1 MLEFR
6 FDVVVV
12 GAGHAGTEA
21 AMAAARLGLKTCLL
35 SMNADAVA
43 QMSCNPAI
51 GGVAKGQIVREID
64 ALGGV
69 MGKCIDASGI
79 QFRVLNASKGP
90 AMHSPRAQADK
101 KLYQFTMKQWVEEQD
116 NLTLRQ
122 ELVEGLLLEEFADSA
137 SPATKRVLGVVARG
151 DTRYLAPAVI
161 LTTGTFLKAIM
172 HTGEAK
178 TVGGRAGDN
187 SAEGMSDSLA
197 SAGFHLARFKTG
209 TPCRLNGR
217 TIDFTKCKVQ
227 PGDPTPRPFSFSTEK
242 IRVPQVVCHSTETTQ
257 DVHDIIRANLHRA
270 PMYSGQI
277 CSRGPRYCPSIEDKV
292 VRFADKDSHLIFLEP
307 EGLNTR
313 EYYCNGISTSLPKD
327 VQAEMLKRI
336 PGLENAEVM
345 RWGYAVE
352 YDYAPPTQLHATLE
366 TKPVAGLYFAGQI
379 NGTTG
384 YEEAAAQ
391 GLIAGLNA
399 ALKLKAE
406 PPLVLDR
413 AQGYIG
419 VLIDDLVTKGVDE
432 PYRMFTSR
440 AEYRLVLRHDN
451 ADRRLTPIGRR
462 VGSVSNDDWA
472 RFQRKEAGI
481 AELQNV
487 LQTHRSEGAS
497 LATWLRRTLPRA
509 AEIAGASDARHAA
522 RQSATETTQT
532 DSENANAGEAPP
544 RELPEWTELCTR
556 FPALREW
563 DRRADVVEQVVLEA
577 KYSGYIE
584 RQTAEVER
592 FKRLENRRI
601 PPTFDYAGVHQLR
614 QEAREKLSQIR
625 PSSLGQ
631 ASRISGIT
639 PADLAMLL
647 LYLE

>member
-1 MLEFR
+1 MSALEYR

-21 AMAAARLGLKTCLL
+21 ALAAARLGLRTCVL
-35 SMNADAVA
+35 SMNADAVG

-79 QFRVLNASKGP
+79 HFRMLNASKGP

-101 KLYQFTMKQWVEEQD
+101 KLYQFTMKRWVEDCEG
-116 NLTLRQ
+116 LTLRQ
-122 ELVEGLLLEEFADSA
+122 ELVEGLLLERGTADGE
-137 SPATKRVLGVVARG
+137 PPGFRVTGVVARG

-172 HTGEAK
+172 HTGEST
-178 TVGGRAGDN
+178 TVGGRAGDS
-187 SAEGMSDSLA
+187 SAEGMSGSLA
-197 SAGFHLARFKTG
+197 SAGFELARFKTG

-217 TIDFTKCKVQ
+217 TIDFDKCQVQ
-227 PGDPTPRPFSFSTEK
+227 PGDADPRPFSFATTK
-242 IRVPQVVCHSTETTQ
+242 IDVPQVVCHSTDTTEA
-257 DVHDIIRANLHRA
+257 VHDLIRSNLHRA

-277 CSRGPRYCPSIEDKV
+277 CGRGPRYCPSIEDKV
-292 VRFADKDSHLIFLEP
+292 VRFADKGSHTIFLEP

-327 VQAEMLKRI
+327 VQAAMLKLI
-336 PGLENAEVM
+336 PGLERAEVM

-366 TKPVAGLYFAGQI
+366 TKNVSGLYFAGQI

-391 GLIAGLNA
+391 GLMAGLNA
-399 ALKLKAE
+399 ALKLKGE

-413 AQGYIG
+413 SQAYIG

-440 AEYRLVLRHDN
+440 AEYRLLLRHDN
-451 ADRRLTPIGRR
+451 ADRRLARIGRR
-462 VGSVSNDDWA
+462 VGSVGASEFA
-472 RFQRKEAGI
+472 RFEQKEQGI
-481 AELQNV
+481 AELQAV
-487 LQTHRSEGAS
+487 LRATKSAGDN
-497 LATWLRRTLPRA
+497 LWTWLRRTEVEW
-509 AEIAGASDARHAA
+509 AEV
-522 RQSATETTQT
+522 
-532 DSENANAGEAPP
+532 
-544 RELPEWTELCTR
+544 RERC
-556 FPALREW
+556 PALRDW
-563 DRRADVVEQVVLEA
+563 DARPDVVEQVVLEA
-577 KYSGYIE
+577 KYAGYID
-584 RQTAEVER
+584 RQAAEVER
-592 FKRLENRRI
+592 FQKLEGRRI
-601 PPTFDYAGVHQLR
+601 PEHFDYAAIPQLR
-614 QEAREKLSQIR
+614 HEAREKLARVR
-625 PSSLGQ
+625 PASVGQ
-631 ASRISGIT
+631 AGRISGIT

>member
-1 MLEFR
+1 MSALEYR

-21 AMAAARLGLKTCLL
+21 AMASARLGLKTCLL

-101 KLYQFTMKQWVEEQD
+101 KLYQFTMKRWVEEQE

-122 ELVEGLLLEEFADSA
+122 ELVEGLLLEADA
-137 SPATKRVLGVVARG
+137 CGVAARRVLGVVARG

-178 TVGGRAGDN
+178 TVGGRAGDS
-187 SAEGMSDSLA
+187 SAESMSGSLA
-197 SAGFHLARFKTG
+197 AAGFELARFKTG

-217 TIDFTKCKVQ
+217 TIDFAKCTVQ

-242 IRVPQVVCHSTETTQ
+242 ITGPQVVCHSTETTPA
-257 DVHDIIRANLHRA
+257 VHDLIRANLHRA

-327 VQAEMLKRI
+327 VQAAMLKLI

-352 YDYAPPTQLHATLE
+352 YDYAPPTQLHPTLE
-366 TKPVAGLYFAGQI
+366 TKPVSGLYFAGQI

-391 GLIAGLNA
+391 GLMAGLNA
-399 ALKLKAE
+399 ALKLKGE

-413 AQGYIG
+413 SQAYIG

-451 ADRRLTPIGRR
+451 ADRRLTPLGRR
-462 VGSVSNDDWA
+462 VGSVNAEDWG
-472 RFQRKEAGI
+472 RYQRKEQGI

-487 LQTHRSEGAS
+487 LKTNRSDGDS
-497 LATWLRRTLPRA
+497 LATWLRRT
-509 AEIAGASDARHAA
+509 EV
-522 RQSATETTQT
+522 
-532 DSENANAGEAPP
+532 
-544 RELPEWTELCTR
+544 EWSVVCDR
-556 FPALREW
+556 YPALREW
-563 DRRADVVEQVVLEA
+563 EARPDVVEQVVLEA
-577 KYSGYIE
+577 KYSGYID
-584 RQTAEVER
+584 RQAAEVER
-592 FKRLENRRI
+592 FQRLENKRI
-601 PPTFDYAGVHQLR
+601 PPHFDFAAVHQLR
-614 QEAREKLSQIR
+614 HEAREKLSRVR
-625 PSSLGQ
+625 PASLGQ

>member
-1 MLEFR
+1 VSLEYR

-21 AMAAARLGLKTCLL
+21 AMATARLGLKTCLL

-101 KLYQFTMKQWVEEQD
+101 KLYQFTMKRWVEEQE

-122 ELVEGLLLEEFADSA
+122 ELVEGLLLEDFADSA

-151 DTRYLAPAVI
+151 DTRYLAQAVI

-178 TVGGRAGDN
+178 TVGGRAGDS
-187 SAEGMSDSLA
+187 SAEHMSASLA
-197 SAGFHLARFKTG
+197 EAGFELARFKTG

-217 TIDFTKCKVQ
+217 TIDFSKCQIQ
-227 PGDPTPRPFSFSTEK
+227 PGDNTPRPFSFSTEK
-242 IRVPQVVCHSTETTQ
+242 ISVPQVVCHSTETTPA
-257 DVHDIIRANLHRA
+257 VHDLIRANLHRA

-292 VRFADKDSHLIFLEP
+292 VRFADKESHLIFLEP
-307 EGLNTR
+307 EGLHTR

-327 VQAEMLKRI
+327 VQAAMLRAI

-352 YDYAPPTQLHATLE
+352 YDYAPPTQLHPTLE
-366 TKPVAGLYFAGQI
+366 TKPVGGLYFAGQI

-391 GLIAGLNA
+391 GLMAGLNA
-399 ALKLKAE
+399 ALKLKGE
-406 PPLVLDR
+406 TPLILDR
-413 AQGYIG
+413 AQAYIG

-440 AEYRLVLRHDN
+440 AEYRLLLRHDN

-462 VGSVSNDDWA
+462 VGSVSNTDWE
-472 RFQRKEAGI
+472 RYENKERGI
-481 AELQNV
+481 AALQEELRKN
-487 LQTHRSEGAS
+487 RSDGDS
-497 LATWLRRTLPRA
+497 LATWLRRT
-509 AEIAGASDARHAA
+509 EV
-522 RQSATETTQT
+522 
-532 DSENANAGEAPP
+532 
-544 RELPEWTELCTR
+544 EWAELCVR
-556 FPALREW
+556 YPALRIW
-563 DRRADVVEQVVLEA
+563 DACPDVVEQVVLEA
-577 KYSGYIE
+577 KYSGYID
-584 RQTAEVER
+584 RQAAEVER
-592 FKRLENRRI
+592 FQRLENRRI
-601 PPTFDYAGVHQLR
+601 PPTFDYLGVPQLR
-614 QEAREKLSQIR
+614 HEAREKLNRIR
-625 PSSLGQ
+625 PTSLGQ

>member
-1 MLEFR
+1 MSALEYR

-101 KLYQFTMKQWVEEQD
+101 KLYQFTMKRWVEEQE

-122 ELVEGLLLEEFADSA
+122 ELVEGLLLEGVPGTAD
-137 SPATKRVLGVVARG
+137 PTTQPLHIDGLPRKRVLGVVARG
-151 DTRYLAPAVI
+151 DTHYLAPAVI

-178 TVGGRAGDN
+178 TVGGRAGDA
-187 SAEGMSDSLA
+187 SAEGMSGSLA
-197 SAGFHLARFKTG
+197 EAGFELARFKTG

-217 TIDFTKCKVQ
+217 TIDFSKCQEQ
-227 PGDPTPRPFSFSTEK
+227 PGDPTPRPFSFATER
-242 IRVPQVVCHSTETTQ
+242 ITVPQVVCHSTETTPA
-257 DVHDIIRANLHRA
+257 VHDLIRANLHRA

-277 CSRGPRYCPSIEDKV
+277 CGRGPRYCPSIEDKV
-292 VRFADKDSHLIFLEP
+292 VRFADKESHLLFLEP

-327 VQAEMLKRI
+327 VQAAMLKLI

-352 YDYAPPTQLHATLE
+352 YDYAPPTQLHPTLQ
-366 TKPVAGLYFAGQI
+366 TKLVDGLYFAGQI

-391 GLIAGLNA
+391 GLIAGVNA
-399 ALKLKAE
+399 ALKLKGEA
-406 PPLVLDR
+406 PFVLDR
-413 AQGYIG
+413 SAAYIG

-440 AEYRLVLRHDN
+440 AEYRLLLRHDN
-451 ADRRLTPIGRR
+451 ADRRLTPLGHR
-462 VGSVSNDDWA
+462 VGSVSAADWE
-472 RFQRKEAGI
+472 RYQRKEKGI
-481 AELQNV
+481 IDLQNV
-487 LQTHRSEGAS
+487 LRSTRSDGDS

-509 AEIAGASDARHAA
+509 AEIADASEARHAA
-522 RQSATETTQT
+522 QAEW
-532 DSENANAGEAPP
+532 EAVCERHPP
-544 RELPEWTELCTR
+544 
-556 FPALREW
+556 LREW
-563 DRRADVVEQVVLEA
+563 NARPDVVEQVVLEA
-577 KYSGYIE
+577 KYSGYID
-584 RQTAEVER
+584 RQAGEVER

-601 PPTFDYAGVHQLR
+601 PAGFDYSGIHQLR
-614 QEAREKLSQIR
+614 HEAREKLSRVR
-625 PSSLGQ
+625 PASLGQ